1 MKIYG
6 YIRVST
12 KGQNEARQE
21 QQLKEKGCN
30 LILMDKA
37 TGKDFDR
44 PNYKLLKQVVREGD
58 RVIFTELDRLGR
70 NYDQIKE
77 EIRYFDNIGVEVD
90 FLDFPMPTTSDP
102 LINKKL
108 RDQKI
113 NTLAYVAQKELEKNK
128 FRRSQGI
135 KSTPIDKKTGKR
147 ISLKTGR
154 VTGRPKTEITE
165 DFIRIYNQWKN
176 KELTAVKSMDL
187 LGLKRNTF
195 YRLVKEYDNENKI
208 PAEQLEW

>member
-135 KSTPIDKKTGKR
+135 KSMPIDKKTGKR

-195 YRLVKEYDNENKI
+195 YRLVKEYENEKI
-208 PAEQLEW
+208 E

>member
-1 MKIYG
+1 MKVYG

-12 KGQNEARQE
+12 KEQNEARQE

-58 RVIFTELDRLGR
+58 KVIFTELDRLGR

-102 LINKKL
+102 LINKML
-108 RDQKI
+108 RDQII

-128 FRRSQGI
+128 CRRSQGI
-135 KSTPIDKKTGKR
+135 ESMPIDKKTGKR

-195 YRLVKEYDNENKI
+195 YRLVKEYENEIK
-208 PAEQLEW
+208 E

>member
-1 MKIYG
+1 MKVYG

-12 KGQNEARQE
+12 KGQNESRQE
-21 QQLKEKGCN
+21 QQLKEKGCD
-30 LILMDKA
+30 LILMDKT

-58 RVIFTELDRLGR
+58 KVIFTELDRLGR

-77 EIRYFDNIGVEVD
+77 EIRYFDNLRVEVD

-102 LINKKL
+102 LINKML
-108 RDQKI
+108 RDQII

-128 FRRSQGI
+128 VRRSQGI
-135 KSTPIDKKTGKR
+135 ESMPIDKKTGKK

-154 VTGRPKTEITE
+154 VTGRPKAEITE
-165 DFIRIYNQWKN
+165 DLKKIYKRWKN

-195 YRLVKEYDNENKI
+195 YRLVKEYENEIK
-208 PAEQLEW
+208 E